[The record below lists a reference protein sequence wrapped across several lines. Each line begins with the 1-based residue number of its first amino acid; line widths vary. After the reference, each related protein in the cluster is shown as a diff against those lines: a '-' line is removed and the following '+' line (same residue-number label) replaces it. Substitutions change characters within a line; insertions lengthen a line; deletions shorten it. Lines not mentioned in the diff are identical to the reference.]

1 MKSKL
6 ALIKRA
12 ALLVLLSTLNPQL
25 STWAQGTAFT
35 YQGRLNSG
43 GNPAS
48 GSYDFRFR
56 LAADPAGNNYVG
68 SPVLTNALPVAD
80 GLFTVA
86 LDFGAVFSGS
96 NYWLEVD
103 VKSNGVAGYTTLLP
117 LQSLTPAPYAEFA
130 AGASNVLG
138 VVPGAGLSGTYGGPV
153 SFNNVGNNFAGDGSA
168 LANLNA
174 NNLASGTVPS
184 AALNNS
190 WKIRTGAHN

>member
-12 ALLVLLSTLNPQL
+12 ALLVLLSPLNSQL

-80 GLFTVA
+80 GLFTVT
-86 LDFGAVFSGS
+86 LDFGTAAFTGS

-103 VKSNGVAGYTTLLP
+103 VKTNGASSYFNLSP
-117 LQSLTPAPYAEFA
+117 LQALTPAPYAIFA
-130 AGASNVLG
+130 AN
-138 VVPGAGLSGTYGGPV
+138 
-153 SFNNVGNNFAGDGSA
+153 
-168 LANLNA
+168 
-174 NNLASGTVPS
+174 
-184 AALNNS
+184 
-190 WKIRTGAHN
+190 